1 MKLAVC
7 SGSFDPVTL
16 GHLDV
21 VKRAARMF
29 DSVLVA
35 VSINSAKQPLLT
47 NAERIQAWEL
57 AITHA
62 QLTNVEVIH
71 HSGLLAGLARDR
83 GAAAIVRGIRG
94 GGDYD
99 AEAPMGL
106 MNRHLSGVDTVFIT
120 SDPALAHISSSL
132 VKDVATFGGH
142 ITDLVPPGVD
152 QLVHDA
158 LRRKAQS

>member
-21 VKRAARMF
+21 VRRAAVMF
-29 DSVLVA
+29 DEVLIA
-35 VSINSAKQPLLT
+35 VSVNSAKKPLLST
-47 NAERIQAWEL
+47 EQRVQIWQQACADAEI
-57 AITHA
+57 
-62 QLTNVEVIH
+62 TNVEVIH
-71 HSGLLAGLARDR
+71 HSGLLAQLCKDR
-83 GAAAIVRGIRG
+83 GAVAIVRGIRG

-120 SDPALAHISSSL
+120 SDPAFSHISSSL
-132 VKDVATFGGH
+132 VKDVATFGGD
-142 ITDLVPPGVD
+142 ITDLVPAGVAPMVV
-152 QLVHDA
+152 QA
-158 LRRKAQS
+158 LQKEAK